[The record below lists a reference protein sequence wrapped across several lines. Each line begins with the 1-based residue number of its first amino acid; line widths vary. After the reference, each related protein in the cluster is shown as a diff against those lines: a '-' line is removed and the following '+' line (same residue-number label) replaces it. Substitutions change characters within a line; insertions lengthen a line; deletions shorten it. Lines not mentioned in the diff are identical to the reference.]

1 MNETS
6 EEHPRAEG
14 EDPGRN
20 KLGWRSVG
28 RAGTATHWG
37 QTTLGTR
44 GRDGEKT
51 LLESGHHHSS
61 HHRCQGTKEDG
72 PRKGCPCFLQHLS
85 PLLRLPTV
93 LGHAAKETCVP
104 HSLRLLSQPL
114 NADTFSHIAQTM
126 SMIANACVAIDTA
139 GG

>member
-51 LLESGHHHSS
+51 LWWAPPQLTPQVP
-61 HHRCQGTKEDG
+61 RDQGGRTQEGVPLLPAASVTPAPPSDGAG
-72 PRKGCPCFLQHLS
+72 PRSEGDTCTAFLKAPFTTS
-85 PLLRLPTV
+85 
-93 LGHAAKETCVP
+93 
-104 HSLRLLSQPL
+104 
-114 NADTFSHIAQTM
+114 
-126 SMIANACVAIDTA
+126 
-139 GG
+139 